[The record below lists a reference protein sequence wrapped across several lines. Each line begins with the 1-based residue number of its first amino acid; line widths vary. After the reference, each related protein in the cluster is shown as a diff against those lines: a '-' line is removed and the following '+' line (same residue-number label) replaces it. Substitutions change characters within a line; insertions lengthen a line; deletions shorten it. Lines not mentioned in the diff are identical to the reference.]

1 DDAAERRRRQQ
12 QQQPGAAH
20 PARRKVVEEPFDP
33 SPPPAAA
40 VAPPSSRLVGA
51 IVEKGFSSGA
61 AAAAP
66 SSAPSPTVLPFPVA
80 RHRSHGPHWKP
91 AARDA
96 AMAEGEGEEEEGMDV
111 DETDYQPVAAAAGP
125 VKRKEKKGMDFSRWR
140 EFVADDAPPKRRQA
154 KPLQPKKQTA
164 QKIDTGVV
172 AATTGGTAQEKRSGG
187 IGMQLEVGNGKEEL
201 GGAALMSDV
210 APRKPMKQVDARDD
224 VRNVELRGEGMES
237 DNGEPSLTAE
247 INAENMARLAGMS
260 AGEIAEAQAEILN
273 RMDPAFV
280 EMLKRRGK
288 EKSGSRKDG
297 GKGKGGGIS
306 GPGKI
311 SKAMPG
317 EWLSAGEHSGHTW
330 KAWSER
336 VERIRSCRF
345 TLEGDILG
353 FQSCQEQQ
361 HGKKAHVETVGERD
375 FLRTEGDPAAVG
387 YTINE
392 AVALSRSMVPGQRVL
407 ALQLLALIL
416 NRALQNLHKT
426 DLIDNFKESNDDD
439 KFNDWQAVWA
449 YAIGPE
455 PELVLSLR

>member
-1 DDAAERRRRQQ
+1 
-12 QQQPGAAH
+12 
-20 PARRKVVEEPFDP
+20 
-33 SPPPAAA
+33 
-40 VAPPSSRLVGA
+40 
-51 IVEKGFSSGA
+51 
-61 AAAAP
+61 
-66 SSAPSPTVLPFPVA
+66 
-80 RHRSHGPHWKP
+80 
-91 AARDA
+91 
-96 AMAEGEGEEEEGMDV
+96 
-111 DETDYQPVAAAAGP
+111 
-125 VKRKEKKGMDFSRWR
+125 
-140 EFVADDAPPKRRQA
+140 
-154 KPLQPKKQTA
+154 
-164 QKIDTGVV
+164 
-172 AATTGGTAQEKRSGG
+172 
-187 IGMQLEVGNGKEEL
+187 
-201 GGAALMSDV
+201 
-210 APRKPMKQVDARDD
+210 MKQVDARDD

-361 HGKKAHVETVGERD
+361 HGKS
-375 FLRTEGDPAAVG
+375 FFF
-387 YTINE
+387 
-392 AVALSRSMVPGQRVL
+392 ALVL
-407 ALQLLALIL
+407 LLASSVLVPVTCQPGFPTY
-416 NRALQNLHKT
+416 RQ
-426 DLIDNFKESNDDD
+426 ESTCGNC
-439 KFNDWQAVWA
+439 
-449 YAIGPE
+449 
-455 PELVLSLR
+455 R